1 MTWVQVNNISG
12 LTDYRRFQASAARVP
27 YAVRF
32 NSLQGKV
39 RRRGTASADNAEAEL
54 TAEVRNTAF
63 TAPERLEAE
72 MTELVRFK
80 TSTLTALGQQRN
92 GVWNSETAS
101 QRIEHFGLMFGAFA
115 ASPKSVVKGYGAGL
129 ENLTF
134 GMLVFPR
141 VWDWYLTWRERKRG
155 FYTMWEC
162 DMQIGRAHV

>member
-80 TSTLTALGQQRN
+80 TST
-92 GVWNSETAS
+92 
-101 QRIEHFGLMFGAFA
+101 
-115 ASPKSVVKGYGAGL
+115 
-129 ENLTF
+129 
-134 GMLVFPR
+134 
-141 VWDWYLTWRERKRG
+141 
-155 FYTMWEC
+155 
-162 DMQIGRAHV
+162 QIGRASFRERVCPYVSITVGADSLKQKKKHT